1 MIKRDGNKISVW
13 QESAE
18 AFEPVNE
25 VNSSALYDVVI
36 VGGGITGITT
46 ALLLQNAGM
55 NCLLLEAHNLC
66 YGTTG
71 GTTAHINTLVD
82 VPYSTIEK
90 NFNKEQAKLVA
101 DSLKEAVSTIRENV
115 RKYKIDCEYKP
126 ATATLFAQEDKQS
139 DELDKISEATGRA
152 GITNKLIHKI
162 SVPIQFIKAMQVD
175 GQAKFN
181 PVRYVHR
188 LAEEFEKAG
197 GAIMQQCRVL
207 SADETENVAI
217 ETAKG
222 KYTAKYLIY
231 ATHIPPGVNLL
242 HFRCVPY
249 RSYAM
254 AVTLRNDAYPDDLV
268 YDMYDPYHY
277 YRTQEVDGQQYL
289 IAGGYD
295 HKTAHEDNQE
305 YCFLK
310 LESHIRKHFDVDKI
324 AYKWSSQFF
333 ESPDGLPY
341 IGQLPGHDKIF
352 VATGYGGNGMPYS
365 TVAALSFKRTIC
377 REENPY
383 RELYD
388 PNRLKP
394 VAGFTNF
401 VNHNIDV
408 VKQFASKFFSGEDL
422 KELAELATNEG
433 KIVKY
438 KDEKIAIFKD
448 ENGAVHAL
456 SPICTHVGCEVKW
469 NNAELSWDCPCHGAR
484 YSYDGR
490 VMTGPTVKNLAKM
503 NIRELVTKEE
513 E

>member
-1 MIKRDGNKISVW
+1 MIKRDGNKISLW
-13 QESAE
+13 QESAP
-18 AFEPVNE
+18 AYQPVNE
-25 VNSSALYDVVI
+25 VNSSTLYDVVI

-55 NCLLLEAHNLC
+55 NCLVLEGHNLC

-101 DSLKEAVSTIRENV
+101 DSLKEAVSTIQENV
-115 RKYKIDCEYKP
+115 RKYKIDCEYKA
-126 ATATLFAQEDKQS
+126 ATATLFSQDDKQS
-139 DELDKISEATGRA
+139 DELEKISEATQRA
-152 GITNKLIHKI
+152 GITNKFIEKI
-162 SVPIQFIKAMQVD
+162 SVPIEFLKAMQVD

-181 PVRYVHR
+181 PVRYVYR
-188 LAEEFEKAG
+188 LAQEFEKAG
-197 GAIMQQCRVL
+197 GTIMEQCRVL
-207 SADETENVAI
+207 SADETENVFI

-222 KYTAKYLIY
+222 KYSAKYLIY

-254 AVTLRNDAYPDDLV
+254 AVTLKNGSYPEDLV

-310 LESHIRKHFDVDKI
+310 LESHIRKHFDVDEI
-324 AYKWSSQFF
+324 VYKWSSQFY

-383 RELYD
+383 QELYD

-394 VAGFTNF
+394 VAGFTSF

-422 KELAELATNEG
+422 KELAEIATNEG

-490 VMTGPTVKNLAKM
+490 VMNGPTVKNLTKM

-513 E
+513 